1 MLSLNQTIPIRRKIE
16 EEKINSLDL
25 TFICRS
31 CGGERND
38 IRNRDLATPH
48 VHHHS
53 WISHHCTAHS
63 QMQSTSQ
70 KTYIAIVGKTHTP
83 NLIVRHTRT
92 HTCRK
97 RNDPFRAVAKDL
109 WWWQA
114 WAAAILFHQSTKIRY
129 KNLFSHCLSDS
140 ISFNLFIST
149 QFRSSF
155 QLPAPPIKH
164 QFYPCSKMTY

>member
-1 MLSLNQTIPIRRKIE
+1 M
-16 EEKINSLDL
+16 
-25 TFICRS
+25 
-31 CGGERND
+31 
-38 IRNRDLATPH
+38 PH

-70 KTYIAIVGKTHTP
+70 KTYIALVGKTHTP
-83 NLIVRHTRT
+83 NLIVRQT

-129 KNLFSHCLSDS
+129 KHLFSHCLSDS
-140 ISFNLFIST
+140 ISFNVFISS

-155 QLPAPPIKH
+155 QLALPIKH
-164 QFYPCSKMTY
+164 QFYTCSKMPYFLRCVAATFCINSKVIKGVCAPVVAAREKALQ